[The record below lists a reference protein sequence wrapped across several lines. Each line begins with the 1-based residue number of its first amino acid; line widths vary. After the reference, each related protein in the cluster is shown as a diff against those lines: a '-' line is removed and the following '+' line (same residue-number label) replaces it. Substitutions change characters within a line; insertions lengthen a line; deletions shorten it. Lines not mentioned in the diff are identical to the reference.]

1 MQQISQAI
9 IISTLVA
16 WVGFLSVLFVTST
29 PLAQDANLQTLIQRL
44 NRVQEDLRILQKDY
58 YRGQKTGVSRMP
70 VGSASKKVKGR
81 LVDAEIRMS
90 NLEAEMRRLTGQLED
105 VGHGMQTML
114 QRLDSLVK
122 DADFRLT
129 EIEHRL
135 ARTLESPEA
144 ASSTE
149 KAGKVADTQQE
160 ALNQSN
166 SVAAKNPSILPEGTP
181 EERYKYA
188 YSLLITTQWIKAETA
203 FQEFLDQ
210 HGDDKLAGN
219 AQYWLGETFYA
230 RQNLPEATRA
240 FLVGIQR
247 YPNSMKAP
255 DTMLKLGISLAKLG
269 KSEDSCAA
277 FLEMQNKFPTLRN
290 RLRKRLLKEMTV
302 GGCN

>member
-9 IISTLVA
+9 IVSTLVA
-16 WVGFLSVLFVTST
+16 WIGFLSVLFVTST

-81 LVDAEIRMS
+81 LADAEIRMS

-122 DADFRLT
+122 DVDFRLT

-144 ASSTE
+144 ARSTE

-188 YSLLITTQWIKAETA
+188 YSLLIKTQWTKAETA

-230 RQNLPEATRA
+230 RQNLHEATRA

-277 FLEMQNKFPTLRN
+277 FLEMQNKFPNLRN

>member
-1 MQQISQAI
+1 MQQISRAI

-29 PLAQDANLQTLIQRL
+29 PLAQDKNLQTLIQSL

-58 YRGQKTGVSRMP
+58 YRGQKTGGSRTP
-70 VGSASKKVKGR
+70 VGSASKRDKGR

-122 DADFRLT
+122 DVDFRLT
-129 EIEHRL
+129 EIELRL
-135 ARTLESPEA
+135 ARTLGSPEA
-144 ASSTE
+144 ARSTE
-149 KAGKVADTQQE
+149 KAGKVAGTQQE

-166 SVAAKNPSILPEGTP
+166 SVAIKNPSILPEGTP

-188 YSLLITTQWIKAETA
+188 YSLLITTQWTKAETA

-230 RQNLPEATRA
+230 RQNLHEATRA

-277 FLEMQNKFPTLRN
+277 FLEMQNKFSSLRN